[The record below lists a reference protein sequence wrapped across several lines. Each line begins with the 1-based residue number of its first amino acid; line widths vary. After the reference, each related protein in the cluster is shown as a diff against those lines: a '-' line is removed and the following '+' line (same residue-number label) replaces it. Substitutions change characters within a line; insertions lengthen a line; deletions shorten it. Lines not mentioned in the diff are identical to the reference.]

1 MEAYGSLKGNPCCC
15 LSRWINVSYTFG
27 PYLDLFFSIELLESI
42 DFMTN
47 ISFTQTV
54 EETPDD
60 ILKLRHDIDAE
71 LFGEDQSW
79 GRVENNVSVFSVFY
93 LFCKICKA

>member
-1 MEAYGSLKGNPCCC
+1 
-15 LSRWINVSYTFG
+15 V
-27 PYLDLFFSIELLESI
+27 
-42 DFMTN
+42 TN

>member
-1 MEAYGSLKGNPCCC
+1 MLLYKSLDKCFVYF
-15 LSRWINVSYTFG
+15 WAIFG
-27 PYLDLFFSIELLESI
+27 PFFLYRTAFESI
-42 DFMTN
+42 DFVTN
-47 ISFTQTV
+47 LSFTQTV

-93 LFCKICKA
+93 LFCKICKD